1 MTSVVDSNLDTM
13 EYAEP
18 NGSGGARTDGSGTP
32 GGTPPSPVPPAPI
45 LGVNVDPKV
54 SLEQYKQAKQRR
66 RQERKQQLRARL
78 SNVDRSYYMAAAGL
92 GVCVLGFLG
101 VRSLLGMQRDTALAL
116 ADRTATTP
124 AVADTAPAEQVVVQG
139 IPNPLA
145 DLKLTGQARW
155 IIGEVGGELPPA
167 RSAAVVTALLDQVE
181 LCDVYLGLNDRAAV
195 VVSFEPTPGFSPLIQ
210 CKPGIVEVPQDLA
223 PPTTVAPAA
232 AS

>member
-54 SLEQYKQAKQRR
+54 SLEQYKEAKQRR

-101 VRSLLGMQRDTALAL
+101 VRSLLGMQRDTALAIAPQRRRL
-116 ADRTATTP
+116 WPTLPRPSRSWCRASRT
-124 AVADTAPAEQVVVQG
+124 
-139 IPNPLA
+139 L
-145 DLKLTGQARW
+145 W
-155 IIGEVGGELPPA
+155 
-167 RSAAVVTALLDQVE
+167 
-181 LCDVYLGLNDRAAV
+181 
-195 VVSFEPTPGFSPLIQ
+195 PT
-210 CKPGIVEVPQDLA
+210 
-223 PPTTVAPAA
+223 
-232 AS
+232 

>member
-1 MTSVVDSNLDTM
+1 MTSVVDSNLDTSC
-13 EYAEP
+13 YP
-18 NGSGGARTDGSGTP
+18 GPVGSGEARTDGPEKP

-78 SNVDRSYYMAAAGL
+78 SNVDRSYYKTGAAL
-92 GVCVLGFLG
+92 GACVIVFLG
-101 VRSLLGMQRDTALAL
+101 ARNIMGFQRDTALAL
-116 ADRTATTP
+116 ADRTTTAP
-124 AVADTAPAEQVVVQG
+124 AVVDTAPAEQVVVQG

-195 VVSFEPTPGFSPLIQ
+195 VVSFEPTPGFSPLVQ
-210 CKPGIVEVPQDLA
+210 CNPGIVEVPQDLA
-223 PPTTVAPAA
+223 PPTTAAPAA
-232 AS
+232 GA